1 MSGEERVFLNHLL
14 VAANGLLL
22 IEDFERL
29 LVAMLEQT
37 AALEG
42 CIRDPARSRALG
54 ACLRRAID
62 RLDRVAVLI
71 VVRAAPGRS
80 VALQRSIAA
89 KLDALHG
96 RAEALLAGVQH
107 GAEIETRRFATRLAA
122 LDPLASVRSGPAGSG
137 LMAEVPHEEA
147 S

>member
-1 MSGEERVFLNHLL
+1 VSGEERVFRNHLL

-29 LVAMLEQT
+29 LVAILEQT

-42 CIRDPARSRALG
+42 CILDPARSRALG

-71 VVRAAPGRS
+71 AVRAAPGPI
-80 VALQRSIAA
+80 VQRSIAA

-96 RAEALLAGVQH
+96 RAEALLAGVQKD
-107 GAEIETRRFATRLAA
+107 AESETRRFATRLGATG
-122 LDPLASVRSGPAGSG
+122 PLASVRSGPDGSID
-137 LMAEVPHEEA
+137 LSEKVV

>member
-1 MSGEERVFLNHLL
+1 L

-71 VVRAAPGRS
+71 VVRAAPALS
-80 VALQRSIAA
+80 VQRSIAA

-96 RAEALLAGVQH
+96 RAEALLAGVQND
-107 GAEIETRRFATRLAA
+107 AEVETRRFATRLAA
-122 LDPLASVRSGPAGSG
+122 LDPLA
-137 LMAEVPHEEA
+137 EVPHEEA